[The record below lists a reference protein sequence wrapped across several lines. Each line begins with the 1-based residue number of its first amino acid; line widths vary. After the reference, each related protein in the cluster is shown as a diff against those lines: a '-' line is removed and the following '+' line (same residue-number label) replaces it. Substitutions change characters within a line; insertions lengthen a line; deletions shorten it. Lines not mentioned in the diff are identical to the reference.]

1 MNGERA
7 PADMADVARPRAPDL
22 RGAFNDAADRN
33 ALPPLRRPRVYTVD
47 DLIEAVK
54 AEDARRVQ
62 SLITGGVDVNAKDAN
77 GDTALVVA
85 AREGKTAVIKT
96 LMDGKADP
104 DIGDRRGTL
113 PVTHAV
119 QKGHVETLD
128 AMLANGASPNAK
140 TPADFRPLES
150 VIRRMDTQNRGR
162 ETFDMLIKHGADVH
176 QVADDLTTLV
186 MIAASADNDY
196 ALGVLL
202 DKKASVGGVSIH
214 GQSALTVAARNYSVK
229 TARMLIA
236 AGADVTHVTPEG
248 RIASQEAAHAGFP
261 DLAKILADAETKYVE
276 KMLKDG
282 TGHETVAP
290 KMAKFKKRDGQKP

>member
-7 PADMADVARPRAPDL
+7 PADLPEMARPRAPDL
-22 RGAFNDAADRN
+22 SSAFNAASGRD

-47 DLIEAVK
+47 DLITAVK
-54 AEDARRVQ
+54 AEEAGRVQ
-62 SLITGGVDVNAKDAN
+62 SLISGGVDVNGKDAN

-85 AREGKTAVIKT
+85 AREGKTGVIKT

-104 DIGDRRGTL
+104 DIGDKRGTR

-119 QKGHVETLD
+119 QQGHVEALD
-128 AMLANGASPNAK
+128 ALLVNGASPNAK

-150 VIRRMDTQNRGR
+150 VIRRMDTQNRGK

-176 QVADDLTTLV
+176 QVADDDTTLV
-186 MIAASADNDY
+186 MIAASSDNDY
-196 ALGVLL
+196 ALRVLL
-202 DKKASVGGVSIH
+202 DKKASIGGVSIH
-214 GQSALTVAARNYSVK
+214 GQSALTVAARNYAVK
-229 TARMLIA
+229 AAKMLID
-236 AGADVTHVTPEG
+236 AGADVTHVTPQG
-248 RIASQEAAHAGFP
+248 RTASQEAANAGFP
-261 DLAKILADAETKYVE
+261 DLAKMLAEAEAKYVE
-276 KMLKDG
+276 KMMTDG